1 MPFMEIEHHRAY
13 IGAVNTDALISA
25 FASIVATTP
34 RSTLLIAA
42 LAALVVGW
50 IGSLM
55 TRNKVPFGGVVRG
68 LSTLALVGVLSTVVL
83 QFVRFDPRFDIAMAG
98 MGLPEQVVEGR
109 ETRVPLSADGHY
121 WLRASVNGTEA
132 RFMVDTGAT
141 LTTISTATAER
152 AGVVPR
158 AGHPPITLSTANGTI
173 EAPLAVIDELRFGN
187 VAARGLD
194 TVIAPNIGEM
204 NVIGM
209 NLLSRL
215 AEWKVQQGVLVLV
228 PNNPQPQA
236 TFGG

>member
-1 MPFMEIEHHRAY
+1 MELPRAKPY
-13 IGAVNTDALISA
+13 MHGVNTDAQIEA
-25 FASIVATTP
+25 FATFVATTP

-42 LAALVVGW
+42 LVALVVGW
-50 IGSLM
+50 AGSLM
-55 TRNKVPFGGVVRG
+55 IRNRVPLGGLVRG
-68 LSTLALVGVLSTVVL
+68 MSTLALVGILSTVVL
-83 QFVRFDPRFDIAMAG
+83 QFARFDPRFDLAMAG

-141 LTTISTATAER
+141 LTTISTATAAR
-152 AGVVPR
+152 AGVEPR
-158 AGHPPITLSTANGTI
+158 SGHPPIQLSTANGTI

-228 PNNPQPQA
+228 PNNPQPELQLDQ
-236 TFGG
+236 

>member
-1 MPFMEIEHHRAY
+1 M
-13 IGAVNTDALISA
+13 NTDTVIAA
-25 FASIVATTP
+25 FAEIVATTP

-50 IGSLM
+50 VGSMMIRQRIPL
-55 TRNKVPFGGVVRG
+55 GGLVRG

-83 QFVRFDPRFDIAMAG
+83 QFARFDPRFDVAMAD

-109 ETRVPLSADGHY
+109 ETRVPLSPDGHY

-141 LTTISTATAER
+141 LTTISTATAQR
-152 AGVVPR
+152 AGVLPR
-158 AGHPPITLSTANGTI
+158 EGHPPIQLNTANGTI

-194 TVIAPNIGEM
+194 TVIAPNIGDM

-228 PNNPQPQA
+228 PNNPQPET
-236 TFGG
+236 TFAE

>member
-1 MPFMEIEHHRAY
+1 MELPSAKAY
-13 IGAVNTDALISA
+13 MGSVNTDALIDA
-25 FASIVATTP
+25 FAQFVATTP

-50 IGSLM
+50 VGSLM
-55 TRNKVPFGGVVRG
+55 IRNRVPLGGVVRG
-68 LSTLALVGVLSTVVL
+68 ISTLALVGILSTVVL
-83 QFVRFDPRFDIAMAG
+83 QFARLDPRFDVAMAD

-132 RFMVDTGAT
+132 RFMIDTGAT
-141 LTTISTATAER
+141 LTTISTKTAES
-152 AGVVPR
+152 AGVEAI

-173 EAPLAVIDELRFGN
+173 EAPLGVIEELRFGN

-194 TVIAPNIGEM
+194 TVIAPNIGDM

-228 PNNPQPQA
+228 PNNPQPEV
-236 TFGG
+236 TFGQ